1 MIDNFN
7 KKRLGVWDVGSHPEI
22 RLIHG
27 HERGKGSED
36 WWSTRQAVEGL
47 RAQSSAEM
55 LRCHAR
61 KTLLAVKGITMII
74 RKAPRGLKYMG
85 TDSSRSSR

>member
-7 KKRLGVWDVGSHPEI
+7 KKRMLAWVVTVSEIRLGVWDVGSHPEI
-22 RLIHG
+22 RRIHG

-47 RAQSSAEM
+47 RAQSSAEI

-61 KTLLAVKGITMII
+61 
-74 RKAPRGLKYMG
+74 RF
-85 TDSSRSSR
+85 